1 MNDLRHKAPFCIP
14 LSRDALNLLGS
25 EPVIIPV
32 MPFTLSHAAAAL
44 PFRRTRL
51 VMSALVFGC
60 FAPDFEYFLG
70 HHGAFG
76 HTIEGMFVFDLPLAF
91 VALWLFHHYL
101 KDPLSACMPAGAL
114 ERFVLGPR
122 SLSINSFSRFAMIVF
137 SILVGIAKHLL
148 WDSFTHP
155 RTWIYYHWDFLW
167 ETVNVPH
174 FGIRPWFGIFQYL
187 SSVLG
192 LVIVLLWFLHWYR
205 ITPPVYS
212 PPDRRTLVRDRIALT
227 LALLVAILAA
237 LIRATVIAF
246 PHAGFG
252 YQRFLT
258 VAVVT
263 AMTTFWIEL
272 LVYGIVRSLNRKATG
287 PA

>member
-1 MNDLRHKAPFCIP
+1 MISLQSPTRRKLLLYVLSPLSSVSIEITMNDLRHKAPFCIP

-101 KDPLSACMPAGAL
+101 KDPLSACLPAGAL

-137 SILVGIAKHLL
+137 SILVGIATHLL

-192 LVIVLLWFLHWYR
+192 LVIVLLCSSTGIASHRRSIPRR
-205 ITPPVYS
+205 IGGHLCATES
-212 PPDRRTLVRDRIALT
+212 RSR
-227 LALLVAILAA
+227 LLC
-237 LIRATVIAF
+237 
-246 PHAGFG
+246 
-252 YQRFLT
+252 
-258 VAVVT
+258 
-263 AMTTFWIEL
+263 W
-272 LVYGIVRSLNRKATG
+272 SLSSLPSSAQL
-287 PA
+287 